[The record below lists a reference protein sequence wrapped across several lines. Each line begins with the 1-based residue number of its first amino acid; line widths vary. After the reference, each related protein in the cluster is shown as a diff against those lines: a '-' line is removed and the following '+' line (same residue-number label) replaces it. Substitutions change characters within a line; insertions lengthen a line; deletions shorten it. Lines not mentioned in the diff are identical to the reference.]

1 MAKARASAGL
11 DTHQMAKILEVSERT
26 VRNWEADRTHP
37 PKAVRVAY
45 HWETRVPLLWIEGG
59 GPGDG
64 GEAVSAHVTQRYER
78 DLRLLQPAA

>member
-45 HWETRVPLLWIEGG
+45 HWETRVPLQWIEGG
-59 GPGDG
+59 GPED
-64 GEAVSAHVTQRYER
+64 VSAHVTQRYER
-78 DLRLLQPAA
+78 NNVVRLKLAAA